1 MARPRFQA
9 PVDLG
14 SVHKIFAKC
23 KGFEK
28 LGSLRPSRPLYPRG
42 NFVTLLAKILGRGY
56 FLRFWRLLWE
66 YQKNES
72 FGLCKFSLLGN
83 RKKIHPIHS
92 HMYLYHHHRTTKV
105 TILPVQFYFF
115 HMCFGII
122 ILSLFHITIQM
133 IPIQNLSC
141 PKIAKTYGRTCFS
154 S

>member
-92 HMYLYHHHRTTKV
+92 HMYLKPPPPCYKSHDITCS
-105 TILPVQFYFF
+105 ILLFSHVFRNHNFEPVS
-115 HMCFGII
+115 HNHSNDTHSESK
-122 ILSLFHITIQM
+122 L
-133 IPIQNLSC
+133 P
-141 PKIAKTYGRTCFS
+141 
-154 S
+154 